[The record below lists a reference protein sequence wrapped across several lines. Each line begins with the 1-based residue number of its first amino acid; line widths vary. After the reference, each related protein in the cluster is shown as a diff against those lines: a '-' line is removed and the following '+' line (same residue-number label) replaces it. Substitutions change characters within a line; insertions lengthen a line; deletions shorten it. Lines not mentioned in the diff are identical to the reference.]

1 MGAPYLF
8 YISHDST
15 VEVCECVDC
24 DGDTVS
30 AENRADGP
38 VSDTLGDMSSDP
50 GENDSLDSC

>member
-1 MGAPYLF
+1 MGALYLF
-8 YISHDST
+8 YVSRDST
-15 VEVCECVDC
+15 VEVRECVDC
-24 DGDTVS
+24 DDNTVS